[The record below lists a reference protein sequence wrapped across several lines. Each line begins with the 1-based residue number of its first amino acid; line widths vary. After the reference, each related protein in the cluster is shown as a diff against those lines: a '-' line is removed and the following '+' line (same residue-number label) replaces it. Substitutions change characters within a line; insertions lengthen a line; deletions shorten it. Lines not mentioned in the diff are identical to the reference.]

1 MRVLASSAVACL
13 SYAEDGLVALESWN
27 LGSSALESTYSSSV
41 SGLEYIVLARMPGP
55 RALPKSLDTTS
66 LKVLKKVKKKK
77 QDDDEPQLSEGLCMK
92 KLKIVCNDP
101 DATDSSSDE
110 EVKLE
115 SIPRKRLICE
125 IEIPANLSVFPMNDS
140 EDENEGGDKLNFEEP
155 ITNSEFASD
164 VNAHKLEPV
173 ISEIVSPVTSH
184 KAKPKKRSKRLAS
197 KKGSKKNK
205 MVKMEA
211 LERVNSDNLFRPTS
225 VLRSLKCRRAGKSC
239 RYKGVR
245 RRKWGKWAAEIR
257 DPSKGVRLWLGT
269 FDTAEEAAQAYDK
282 AARQIRGPLAPTNFL
297 SRRSE
302 IVDAEHPASPK
313 VPRRP
318 VKKVIY
324 DSGKEYCS
332 IQTRSKDLDAKVSGK
347 EYVSA
352 GLNGH
357 TEAADI
363 LSSSSEFFSC
373 ISEENSDACLVASPS
388 SVSEVSTLLV
398 RADFEEE
405 LKHFL
410 SFSRDLV
417 GIDVSG
423 QLIEPSQQAC
433 VSDQCEGNYLPA
445 SQQVNSS
452 EGSCFRSQASN
463 FPSVTELLTTNYPDG
478 QNGEQQFNSSRQ
490 DNSLTCVIDGLL
502 ESFSATGEE
511 HGFDDAHLSA
521 LDDNYFMEEFG
532 QRFDIGECSNEKDLA
547 SLSNSI
553 DQLDFDLDAEAL
565 EWIGL
570 CEQ

>member
-1 MRVLASSAVACL
+1 M
-13 SYAEDGLVALESWN
+13 EN
-27 LGSSALESTYSSSV
+27 TYSSSV
-41 SGLEYIVLARMPGP
+41 SGLEYTVLARMPGP
-55 RALPKSLDTTS
+55 RALPKSLNTTS
-66 LKVLKKVKKKK
+66 LKVLKKVKKQK
-77 QDDDEPQLSEGLCMK
+77 QDNHEARLSEGFCMRK
-92 KLKIVCNDP
+92 VKIVCNDP

-125 IEIPANLSVFPMNDS
+125 IEIPANLSVLPMNNS

-164 VNAHKLEPV
+164 VNDHKMEPV
-173 ISEIVSPVTSH
+173 ISEIVSPVTAH
-184 KAKPKKRSKRLAS
+184 KAKPKKRSKSLAS
-197 KKGSKKNK
+197 KRGSKKTK
-205 MVKMEA
+205 MVMMEA
-211 LERVNSDNLFRPTS
+211 LERVNSGNLFRSTS
-225 VLRSLKCRRAGKSC
+225 ALRSLKSRRAGKSC

-257 DPSKGVRLWLGT
+257 DPFKGVRLWLGT
-269 FDTAEEAAQAYDK
+269 FDTAEEAAQAYDE
-282 AARQIRGPLAPTNFL
+282 AARKIRGPLAPTNFL

-302 IVDAEHPASPK
+302 IVDVEHPVSPE

-318 VKKVIY
+318 GTKVIH
-324 DSGKEYCS
+324 DSGKEYYL
-332 IQTRSKDLDAKVSGK
+332 IQTRSKDLDTKVSGK
-347 EYVSA
+347 KCVSA
-352 GLNGH
+352 DLNGH

-398 RADFEEE
+398 RQDFEEE
-405 LKHFL
+405 LQHIL
-410 SFSRDLV
+410 SFSRNLV

-423 QLIEPSQQAC
+423 QLIEPFHQTA
-433 VSDQCEGNYLPA
+433 VSGQCEGNYLPA

-452 EGSCFRSQASN
+452 EVSCFRSQASN
-463 FPSVTELLTTNYPDG
+463 FPSVNELLTTNYPDG
-478 QNGEQQFNSSRQ
+478 QNGEQQFNSRRQ
-490 DNSLTCVIDGLL
+490 DNSITCVIDSLL

-511 HGFDDAHLSA
+511 LGFDDAHLSA

-532 QRFDIGECSNEKDLA
+532 QGFDIGECNNEKDLA

-553 DQLDFDLDAEAL
+553 DLLDFDLDPEAL
-565 EWIGL
+565 EWMGL